1 MPAKDSYHDYL
12 IESLKDAHH
21 AAAYLEA
28 CLEES
33 DPEPELLRQVL
44 LNIAEALGTTAPH
57 SPTTK
62 VDINQLD
69 EVLSAQG
76 STAIYGL
83 VNWLNQL
90 GLKLTIAVQEPVVDD
105 LAMETPDSQ
114 LVA

>member
-12 IESLKDAHH
+12 IESLRDIHH
-21 AAAYLEA
+21 AAMYLEA

-44 LNIAEALGTTAPH
+44 LNIAEALGQTNPYASTA
-57 SPTTK
+57 K
-62 VDINQLD
+62 VDMTQLD
-69 EVLSAQG
+69 EVFSAQG

-83 VNWLNQL
+83 VNWLSQL